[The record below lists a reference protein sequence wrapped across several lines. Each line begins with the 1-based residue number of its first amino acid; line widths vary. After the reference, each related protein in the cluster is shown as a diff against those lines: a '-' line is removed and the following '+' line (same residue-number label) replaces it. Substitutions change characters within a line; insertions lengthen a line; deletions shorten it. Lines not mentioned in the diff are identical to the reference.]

1 MSEKWGDRHSLPAV
15 SSSNNSCVQVVDGWL
30 DNAREQRALSL
41 LSKKPYAGWEGGW
54 AMEMEIAERRR
65 SVREESRVKMEMG
78 NERDEAV
85 VIATS
90 DRWDRWR
97 RTELERERDGKPASM
112 IWQAATGERRP
123 SSTQTQTS
131 TTCSQWDIM
140 AEYKVRIGVKSL
152 FHQVVPEAAIERL
165 QSSRGWR
172 SAAAVGAS
180 RRLKIYHQHIQ
191 KDKYR
196 LR

>member
-1 MSEKWGDRHSLPAV
+1 MSDGDGDCREEKERER
-15 SSSNNSCVQVVDGWL
+15 
-30 DNAREQRALSL
+30 REQ
-41 LSKKPYAGWEGGW
+41 SKDGDEEW
-54 AMEMEIAERRR
+54 ERRG
-65 SVREESRVKMEMG
+65 SR
-78 NERDEAV
+78 DSD
-85 VIATS
+85 S

-97 RTELERERDGKPASM
+97 RTELEQERDGKPASM

-165 QSSRGWR
+165 QSCRGWR